1 MKKCLTCG
9 FENNDDDLFCKAC
22 SAPLIDDDNNESF
35 HINQS
40 QVVDNIDYNSNEETN
55 DTADNNENSCDA
67 DNLTLVNA
75 DDTASTLEIKYFQ
88 RDKQKFS
95 IKKKV
100 LHLKEKFEQN
110 DLNLLLLIFSLLIPV
125 FGIVYFL
132 CGIKEKPKQSK
143 YSLILSIIGI
153 ILSILVALFVSY
165 GMTKSYEPYT
175 IETTTEGITIC
186 LQMIGIIG

>member
-22 SAPLIDDDNNESF
+22 SAPLIDDNNETLY
-35 HINQS
+35 INQS
-40 QVVDNIDYNSNEETN
+40 QVVEESDYNSNEKVS

-67 DNLTLVNA
+67 DNLALVNT
-75 DDTASTLEIKYFQ
+75 DDRTSTLKIEYFQ
-88 RDKQKFS
+88 GHKQKFS
-95 IKKKV
+95 IKKKM

-132 CGIKEKPKQSK
+132 CGIKEKPKQSN

-153 ILSILVALFVSY
+153 ILSILVALCVSY
-165 GMTKSYEPYT
+165 GMTKSYETYT
-175 IETTTEGITIC
+175 TETTTKGIAIC

>member
-9 FENNDDDLFCKAC
+9 FENSDDDLFCKAC
-22 SAPLIDDDNNESF
+22 SAPLIDDNNKNL

-40 QVVDNIDYNSNEETN
+40 QVVNDIDYNSNEKTN
-55 DTADNNENSCDA
+55 DTANNNEDSCDA
-67 DNLTLVNA
+67 DNLALVNA
-75 DDTASTLEIKYFQ
+75 DNTASTLEIEYFQ
-88 RDKQKFS
+88 GDKQKFS

-175 IETTTEGITIC
+175 TETTTEGITIC
-186 LQMIGIIG
+186 LQMICIIG